1 MAQKDWSDVR
11 KASVEAF
18 IRNVRRFNE
27 LDAYKLAKR
36 MTINIGWEK
45 DVLVYVFAALNKQLD
60 TKVYPVTLVDIQTLL
75 KDGAT

>member
-18 IRNVRRFNE
+18 IRNVRRFDE

-36 MTINIGWEK
+36 MTVHIGWEK
-45 DVLVYVFAALNKQLD
+45 DVLVYVFTTLNKQLNK
-60 TKVYPVTLVDIQTLL
+60 KVYPVTLPAIHTLL
-75 KDGAT
+75 ESRGM